1 MCDPYGDLDF
11 SDLGLPVDDCDPWGD
26 LDTSDL

>member
-11 SDLGLPVDDCDPWGD
+11 SDLGKPDDCDPWGD
-26 LDTSDL
+26 LDTSDI

>member
-11 SDLGLPVDDCDPWGD
+11 SDLGDYDGCDPWGD
-26 LDTSDL
+26 LDMSDC